1 MNTRNTKRRFDSD
14 SESDSDYVPPL
25 KVPKKSSEEASEEA
39 SEDSFEELENFSDNS
54 GEKDDIFWI
63 YELDLSD
70 DISKDTHKDTHR
82 LIGTSIDIPDNKIL
96 VISNL
101 CVMCDDSRKCHI
113 TVSMIRNDDDYP
125 INIVSGLYK
134 SLNTNLNIR
143 LCSKTKNLLF
153 QAEGILFNHVTLT
166 GYFIDA

>member
-14 SESDSDYVPPL
+14 SESDSDYEPPL
-25 KVPKKSSEEASEEA
+25 KVHKN
-39 SEDSFEELENFSDNS
+39 SFEELENFSDNS
-54 GEKDDIFWI
+54 EEKDDIFWI

-70 DISKDTHKDTHR
+70 DISKCTHKDTHR

-96 VISNL
+96 VISNI
-101 CVMCDDSRKCHI
+101 CVMCDDSRKSHI

-134 SLNTNLNIR
+134 SLNTDLNIR